1 MPLKIDMHVHTC
13 YSKDGLT
20 TPRDLINQLRRIGL
34 NGAAIT
40 DHDTVE
46 GAEKMLNNCD
56 NDLLIIPGIETS
68 TKRGHILGINITTPI
83 PKGLSVEEAIERIH
97 EAGGIAIAAHPQAP
111 FKDSLGLNPKIIS
124 LGLDAIEVV
133 NSSLFPF
140 LLLTCLSKKFAA
152 RHHIP
157 QTAGS
162 DSHIPE
168 TIGLAYTLIEN
179 DGASVDD
186 VVEAIRKG
194 LTVPIGKGVPL
205 TLKIKKIWNL
215 SAKRGAY

>member
-1 MPLKIDMHVHTC
+1 LPLKIDMHVHTC

-20 TPRDLINQLRRIGL
+20 TPRDLVNQLRIIGL

-56 NDLLIIPGIETS
+56 DDLLIIPGIETS

-83 PKGLSVEEAIERIH
+83 PKGLSVEEAIEKIH

-140 LLLTCLSKKFAA
+140 LPLTCLSKKFAD
-152 RHHIP
+152 RYHIP

-186 VVEAIRKG
+186 IVEAIRKG
-194 LTVPIGKGVPL
+194 LTIPIGKGVPL
-205 TLKIKKIWNL
+205 TLKIKKIWSL
-215 SAKRGAY
+215 SAKRGTY

>member
-1 MPLKIDMHVHTC
+1 MHVHTC

-20 TPRDLINQLRRIGL
+20 TPRDLVNQLRIIGL

-56 NDLLIIPGIETS
+56 DDLLIIPGIETS

-83 PKGLSVEEAIERIH
+83 PKGLSVEEAIEKIH

-140 LLLTCLSKKFAA
+140 LPLTCLSKKFAD
-152 RHHIP
+152 RYHIP

-186 VVEAIRKG
+186 IVEAIRKG
-194 LTVPIGKGVPL
+194 LTIPIGKGVPL
-205 TLKIKKIWNL
+205 TLKIKKIWSL
-215 SAKRGAY
+215 STKRGTY

>member
-1 MPLKIDMHVHTC
+1 MHVHTC
-13 YSKDGLT
+13 YSRDGLT
-20 TPRDLINQLRRIGL
+20 TLKDLINRLRMIGL

-46 GAEKMLNNCD
+46 GAEKVLKNCD
-56 NDLLIIPGIETS
+56 DLLIIPGIETS
-68 TKRGHILGINITTPI
+68 TTRGHVLGVNVTTPI
-83 PKGLSVEEAIERIH
+83 PKGLCVEEAIERIH
-97 EAGGIAIAAHPQAP
+97 DAGGIAIAAHPQAP
-111 FKDSLGLNPKIIS
+111 FKNGIGLNPKIIG

-140 LLLTCLSKKFAA
+140 LPLTCLSKKFAN
-152 RHHIP
+152 RYHIP

-168 TIGLAYTLIEN
+168 TIGLAYTIIEN
-179 DGASVDD
+179 DEASVDD
-186 VVEAIRKG
+186 VVEAIRRG
-194 LTVPIGKGVPL
+194 LTIPFGKGTPL

-215 SAKRGAY
+215 SAKHGTY

>member
-20 TPRDLINQLRRIGL
+20 TPRDLVNQLRVIGL

-56 NDLLIIPGIETS
+56 DDLLIIPGIETS

-83 PKGLSVEEAIERIH
+83 PKGLSVEEAIEKIH

-140 LLLTCLSKKFAA
+140 LPLTCLSKKFAD
-152 RHHIP
+152 RYRIP

-186 VVEAIRKG
+186 IVEAIRKG
-194 LTVPIGKGVPL
+194 LTIPIGKGVPL
-205 TLKIKKIWNL
+205 TLKIKKIWSL
-215 SAKRGAY
+215 SAKRGTY

>member
-1 MPLKIDMHVHTC
+1 LPLKIDMHVHTC

-20 TPRDLINQLRRIGL
+20 TPRDLVNQLRIIGL

-56 NDLLIIPGIETS
+56 DDLLIIPGIETS

-83 PKGLSVEEAIERIH
+83 PKGLSVEEAIEKIH

-140 LLLTCLSKKFAA
+140 LPLTCLSKKFAD
-152 RHHIP
+152 RYHIP

-186 VVEAIRKG
+186 IVEAIRKG
-194 LTVPIGKGVPL
+194 LTIPIGKGVPL
-205 TLKIKKIWNL
+205 TLKIKKIWSL
-215 SAKRGAY
+215 STKRGTY

>member
-20 TPRDLINQLRRIGL
+20 TPRDLVNQLRIIGL

-56 NDLLIIPGIETS
+56 DDLLIIPGIETS

-83 PKGLSVEEAIERIH
+83 PKGLSVEEAIEKIH

-140 LLLTCLSKKFAA
+140 LPLTCLSKKFAD
-152 RHHIP
+152 RYHIP

-186 VVEAIRKG
+186 IVEAIRKG
-194 LTVPIGKGVPL
+194 LTIPIGKGVPL
-205 TLKIKKIWNL
+205 TLKIKKIWSL
-215 SAKRGAY
+215 SAKRGTY

>member
-1 MPLKIDMHVHTC
+1 MHVHTC

-20 TPRDLINQLRRIGL
+20 TPRDLVNQLRIIGL

-56 NDLLIIPGIETS
+56 DDLLIIPGIETS

-83 PKGLSVEEAIERIH
+83 PKGLSVEEAIEKIH

-140 LLLTCLSKKFAA
+140 LPLTCLSKKFAD
-152 RHHIP
+152 RYHIP

-186 VVEAIRKG
+186 IVEAIRKG
-194 LTVPIGKGVPL
+194 LTIPIGKGVPL
-205 TLKIKKIWNL
+205 TLKIKKIWSL
-215 SAKRGAY
+215 SAKRGTY